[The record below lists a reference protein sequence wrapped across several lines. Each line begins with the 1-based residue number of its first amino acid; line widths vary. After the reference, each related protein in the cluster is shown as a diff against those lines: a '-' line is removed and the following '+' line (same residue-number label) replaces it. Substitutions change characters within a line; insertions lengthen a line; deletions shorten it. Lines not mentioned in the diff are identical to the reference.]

1 MKSLN
6 FLSRLAAIAAL
17 ACFMLVACTKDKDYS
32 LSSASSNPAPNAIEP
47 GEGAA
52 NTAITLTGT
61 GLGDIRSIVFDSG
74 HILADV
80 NPAFNTDNALLFR
93 IPLEAIPAQQNIV
106 FTNGLGKSFSIPFK
120 VIALPLITGVS
131 NYNFTQD
138 GTLVLT
144 GKYLDDVVSVT
155 FAEDPQVALT
165 VVAKTATSLTVKFP
179 QTTLTR
185 SKLVVVN
192 TAGAMTTTQEFVNLD
207 LAYGVFKDAFG
218 AGIDDW
224 SWGTA
229 NSVSTENVKSGTTA
243 LKVAY
248 NGTWGGLSLHFGTP
262 VSLSAYKYVSFW
274 IKGASVEKKLSNFNF
289 NWGTATVITVPPNV
303 WTYYKIDLKDMGGPA
318 SLGDWVMQ
326 IENEGQTLY
335 MDDMILIK

>member
-6 FLSRLAAIAAL
+6 YLRHIAAIAAL
-17 ACFMLVACTKDKDYS
+17 ACFMLVGCTKDKDYS
-32 LSSASSNPAPNAIEP
+32 LSSASSNPMPDAIEP

-52 NTAITLTGT
+52 NTALTLTGK
-61 GLGDIRSIVFDSG
+61 GLGDIRTIIFDSG
-74 HILADV
+74 HIIADI
-80 NPAFNTDNALLFR
+80 NPAFNTDNALIFR
-93 IPLEAIPAQQNIV
+93 IPLDAIPAQQNIV
-106 FTNGLGKSFSIPFK
+106 FTNGLGKSFSVPFK
-120 VIALPLITGVS
+120 VIALPLITSVS
-131 NYNFTQD
+131 NYNFTQG
-138 GTLVLT
+138 GTLTLT
-144 GKYLDDVVSVT
+144 GKYLDDVASVT
-155 FAEDPQVALT
+155 FADDPQTELT
-165 VVAKTATSLTVKFP
+165 VVSQTATSLVIEFP

-185 SKLVVVN
+185 SKLIIVN

-224 SWGTA
+224 SWGTV
-229 NSVSTENVKSGTTA
+229 NSVSAENVKSGATA

-248 NGTWGGLSLHFGTP
+248 NGTWGGLSLHFGQAVTI
-262 VSLSAYKYVSFW
+262 SSYKYVSFW

-289 NWGTATVITVPPNV
+289 NWGTGISVTVPPNV
-303 WTYYKIDLKDMGGPA
+303 WTYYKIEIKDLGSPA
-318 SLGDWVMQ
+318 SLSDWVMQ